1 MAHGEYPEA
10 DRGRCRSCGFLSKHA
25 RQASGLPSPRF
36 YEVEHSE
43 RESPPSF
50 LSHMVTT
57 YGLPAVTEPMC
68 FMDATNLMAVLE
80 NEGDAKL
87 VEAILSDRQ
96 CNSWQPYMPG
106 RNPMEHYEEFAM
118 LRLEADRRAYE
129 ERTEE
134 SRRRYE
140 KDMAE
145 AAEAD
150 RRRFDVANES
160 RNRALIIASIII
172 GGIIGIA
179 QIIAAFILNRES
191 FTDQIMRKLAGH

>member
-43 RESPPSF
+43 RESAPAF
-50 LSHMVTT
+50 LSHMVS
-57 YGLPAVTEPMC
+57 YGLPAVTKPMC
-68 FMDATNLMAVLE
+68 FMDAANLMAVLE

-96 CNSWQPYMPG
+96 CDSWHSYMPG

-129 ERTEE
+129 QRTEE

-140 KDMAE
+140 KEMSE

-150 RRRFDVANES
+150 RRRFDAANQE
-160 RNRALIIASIII
+160 RNRALIIASIIV
-172 GGIIGIA
+172 GSIIGVA
-179 QIIAAFILNRES
+179 QIIAAFILNRET
-191 FTDQIMRKLAGH
+191 FTDQIMRKLFGH